1 MHLVCSSAPSIIVL
15 ILNIAF
21 TIQNRDEKNEDF
33 LLSFTAFLK
42 YQLQ

>member
-15 ILNIAF
+15 VLNIAF
-21 TIQNRDEKNEDF
+21 TIQNRDEKNKDF
-33 LLSFTAFLK
+33 LLSFTDFLK

>member
-33 LLSFTAFLK
+33 LLSFTDFLK